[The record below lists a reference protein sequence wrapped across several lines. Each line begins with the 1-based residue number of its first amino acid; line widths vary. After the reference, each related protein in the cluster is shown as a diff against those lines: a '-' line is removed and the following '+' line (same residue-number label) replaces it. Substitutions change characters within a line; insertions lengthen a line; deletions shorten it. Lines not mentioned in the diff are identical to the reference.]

1 MLDKKHCAQGVECS
15 LEMHGDGGVLLTGD
29 SVIWSERLADINCF
43 CCDVVVTSGKKTMHF
58 GCC

>member
-29 SVIWSERLADINCF
+29 SVIWSERLADMNEFLVISSSKLLNRSRG
-43 CCDVVVTSGKKTMHF
+43 T
-58 GCC
+58 